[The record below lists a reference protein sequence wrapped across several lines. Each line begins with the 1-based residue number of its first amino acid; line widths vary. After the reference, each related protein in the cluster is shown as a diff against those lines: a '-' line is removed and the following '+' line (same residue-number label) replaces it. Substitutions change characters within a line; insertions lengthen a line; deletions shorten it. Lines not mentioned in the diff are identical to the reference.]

1 AGRYALSLHDALPI
15 WAALPPPTTQPLR
28 LIRAE
33 LLKIRTTS
41 TWWWLA
47 LGALA
52 ATVVALAFNMF
63 FAYQI
68 FHNPEFFGGEDVGGM
83 ADPSYHA
90 GNIYTSGQFFGLMLV
105 MLLGILMV
113 TNEFFHQTATATF

>member
-83 ADPSYHA
+83 ARSEEH
-90 GNIYTSGQFFGLMLV
+90 TSELQSRANL
-105 MLLGILMV
+105 
-113 TNEFFHQTATATF
+113 